1 VVFQRKLI
9 SVSRSSTSKGQ
20 ISERAESRGEHEND
34 GDRSKALNAVNA
46 ILKRDNTGVVAESA
60 GAAQLRPS
68 CVSPTPQ
75 LKRE

>member
-1 VVFQRKLI
+1 MRPYWKGYLKLALVSCPI
-9 SVSRSSTSKGQ
+9 SL
-20 ISERAESRGEHEND
+20 
-34 GDRSKALNAVNA
+34 RSKALNAVNA
-46 ILKRDNTGVVAESA
+46 ILKRDNTGVMAESA